1 MARHQLSRDLDAIQV
16 EDGAQLS
23 ELIDYELVLAAL
35 DVCTIDIRMNEPVFI
50 SSTMDQTLIYRDR
63 VQQDFSALAQRYGSD
78 YYNAAYALGLRYSY
92 LRLTG
97 HGLARAYRDE
107 TKRSPDCPFACECFA
122 SAFNHYF
129 DRYYSAFPDLE
140 MFFGSRGCF
149 FKAKW
154 EQDPEGMTYYVC
166 PPFDESLMQLCAD
179 HVLNALN
186 QRSVRRATFVF
197 AIPGGWTDFH
207 ALEQLKRS
215 PRTVKI
221 IDYPE
226 GLLPFI
232 DHMAK
237 KGRQIVYPT
246 DICELVLTN
255 ILPSSSR
262 SSSIR

>member
-1 MARHQLSRDLDAIQV
+1 MSFDTRSSLRPWHVFDAQASAFSWSRRNPSGGWRTAEWTDRLWTGTCCTGRVHYRHQNGWTSLHI
-16 EDGAQLS
+16 
-23 ELIDYELVLAAL
+23 I
-35 DVCTIDIRMNEPVFI
+35 N
-50 SSTMDQTLIYRDR
+50 
-63 VQQDFSALAQRYGSD
+63 
-78 YYNAAYALGLRYSY
+78 YYNAAYALGLRYSS

-179 HVLNALN
+179 HALNALN

-221 IDYPE
+221 TDYPK

-232 DHMAK
+232 DYMAK

-262 SSSIR
+262 SSSIRWY